1 MNVLRE
7 EFESIVL
14 YKSMDGR
21 SWYYLWKL
29 YVNEDVQSR
38 LRHCLDRSQMRGLWD
53 IAVALVGIL
62 VIDELLHFNAEDMLK
77 MDVLMNK
84 IKM

>member
-1 MNVLRE
+1 MNVLRG
-7 EFESIVL
+7 EFKSIVL

-38 LRHCLDRSQMRGLWD
+38 LWHCLDRSQMRSLWH
-53 IAVALVGIL
+53 IALLEIL

-77 MDVLMNK
+77 MNVLMNK